1 MTIPDTVA
9 APEAPPQ
16 RPLTPEER
24 ALAGQIADALG
35 ERARTARQQ
44 IARIVRVVG
53 GERAGALYAE
63 AQAVEAGGGL
73 PIRNG
78 RRRRTPGGVFFH
90 LVRTDVTDTERVAIF
105 GRSGGGAGGTG
116 MPLPPAG
123 PVLAQWDAAAVGEIM
138 ALAPAAMGGA
148 TSVKITVVGRPGKVV
163 EREGVVAVALMSA
176 GMPSLPKGLPVPG
189 ATRTRYV
196 VLIARKQWTKVVAAL
211 ADPADT
217 LIVEGYPAL
226 EERFAGAIT
235 VYATRVTTKQQQAAG
250 KAEAAAN
257 GSAASTGG

>member
-1 MTIPDTVA
+1 MTMSDTVT
-9 APEAPPQ
+9 APVAPPP

-24 ALAGQIADALG
+24 ALAGQIAEALG

-53 GERAGALYAE
+53 VERAGALCTE
-63 AQAVEAGGGL
+63 VQAVEAGGGL
-73 PIRNG
+73 PTSDG
-78 RRRRTPGGVFFH
+78 RRRRTPGGVFFY
-90 LVRTDVTDTERVAIF
+90 LVRTGITDEERVAIF

-116 MPLPPAG
+116 IPPSPAG
-123 PVLAQWDAAAVGEIM
+123 PVLARWDAAAVGEVV
-138 ALAPAAMGGA
+138 ALAPVAMGGA

-163 EREGVVAVALMSA
+163 EREGVVAVALVSA
-176 GMPSLPKGLPVPG
+176 GMPSLPKSLPVPG
-189 ATRTRYV
+189 TTRTRYV
-196 VLIARKQWTKVVAAL
+196 VLIARKQWTKVAAAL

-235 VYATRVTTKQQQAAG
+235 VYATRVTTKQQQAAQ
-250 KAEAAAN
+250 KAETAVN
-257 GSAASTGG
+257 GSAASTG